1 MKRQAGFTL
10 IELVM
15 VIVILGILAAFAL
28 PRFADLG
35 SEARKAAI
43 QGAYGAIKSASSI
56 SHADYLVTGT
66 NPATI
71 SLEGQDI
78 NMLNGY
84 PDVHNTTEGTEDILV
99 AAQITGADFVI
110 TASTATQAIVR
121 ITGATTAANCQAT
134 YTEAGSGATPAIAID
149 VTDC

>member
-35 SEARKAAI
+35 TEARRAAI
-43 QGAYGAIKSASSI
+43 QGAFGAIKSAASI
-56 SHADYLVTGT
+56 AHADSLV
-66 NPATI
+66 NSSPATI
-71 SLEGQDI
+71 SLEGETI

-84 PDVHNTTEGTEDILV
+84 PDVNDTTEGTQDILV
-99 AAQITGADFVI
+99 AAQATGTDFVI
-110 TASTATQAIVR
+110 TASTTTAAIVSA
-121 ITGATTAANCQAT
+121 IGATAAANCQVS
-134 YTEAGSGATPAIAID
+134 YTEAAANSSPAITID
-149 VTDC
+149 VTNC